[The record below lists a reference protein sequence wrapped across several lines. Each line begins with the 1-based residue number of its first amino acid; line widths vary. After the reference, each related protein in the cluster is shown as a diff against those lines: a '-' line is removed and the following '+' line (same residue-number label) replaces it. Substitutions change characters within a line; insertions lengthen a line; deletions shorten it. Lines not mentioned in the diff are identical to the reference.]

1 MNTYKKLSEEIKS
14 ALVEHLQSK
23 EVQEFIEKTK
33 AATDGGSFEVVVS
46 TADIDRQGETIDQ
59 GGWNFDLY
67 RQNPIVLWAHDY
79 SILPIGITES
89 IETIDGKTIAKGKF
103 APEGANPFAQ
113 QVRRLY
119 DLKIVRATSVGFI
132 AKQMEGNKITNAE
145 LLEFS
150 FVPVPANPYALSL
163 AKAQE
168 LGFDT
173 AMLSLKGIEF
183 KEEEKDDEPKTKPTI
198 CEPNSP
204 DYDPEACAAIFCDPN
219 SPQYNPEYCALMK
232 PKQANQEEK
241 SGRILSKHNRDLIS
255 LAIEQLKTI
264 SVALSEL
271 LNAAESQGAEGEER
285 SEDGS
290 ALKQRSK
297 DAGSDLGKSLDD
309 WLFFRSVLR
318 SVNNATSDALK
329 IFNERNRR
337 K

>member
-14 ALVEHLQSK
+14 AMVEHLQSK
-23 EVQEFIEKTK
+23 EVQDFIEKTK
-33 AATDGGSFEVVVS
+33 AATDSGSFEVIVS
-46 TADIDRQGETIDQ
+46 TADIDRQGESIDQ
-59 GGWNFDLY
+59 AGWNFGLY
-67 RQNPIVLWAHDY
+67 KQNPIVLWAHDY
-79 SILPIGITES
+79 SMLPIGVTES
-89 IETIDGKTIAKGKF
+89 IETIDGKTVAKGKF
-103 APEGANPFAQ
+103 APEEANPFAQ

-132 AKQMEGNKITNAE
+132 AKQMEGNKITEAE

-163 AKAQE
+163 MKTNNLDVQE
-168 LGFDT
+168 FMT
-173 AMLSLKGIEF
+173 KGLLA
-183 KEEEKDDEPKTKPTI
+183 KEEEQPEKP
-198 CEPNSP
+198 EEQK
-204 DYDPEACAAIFCDPN
+204 PE
-219 SPQYNPEYCALMK
+219 
-232 PKQANQEEK
+232 EEK
-241 SGRILSKHNRDLIS
+241 PETEKPEEEKEKRILSKENRSLIS
-255 LAIEQLKTI
+255 IAIEQLKTI

-271 LNAAESQGAEGEER
+271 LDAAEPQGAEGEER

>member
-14 ALVEHLQSK
+14 AMVEHLQSK
-23 EVQEFIEKTK
+23 EVQDFIEKTK
-33 AATDGGSFEVVVS
+33 AATDSGSFEVIVS
-46 TADIDRQGETIDQ
+46 TADIDRQGESIDQ
-59 GGWNFDLY
+59 AGWNFGLY
-67 RQNPIVLWAHDY
+67 KQNPIVLWAHDY
-79 SILPIGITES
+79 SMLPIGVTES
-89 IETIDGKTIAKGKF
+89 IETIDGKTVAKGKF
-103 APEGANPFAQ
+103 APEEANPFAQ

-132 AKQMEGNKITNAE
+132 AKQMEGNKITEAE

-163 AKAQE
+163 MKTNNLDVQE
-168 LGFDT
+168 FMT
-173 AMLSLKGIEF
+173 KGLLA
-183 KEEEKDDEPKTKPTI
+183 KEEEQPEKP
-198 CEPNSP
+198 E
-204 DYDPEACAAIFCDPN
+204 E
-219 SPQYNPEYCALMK
+219 QNPE
-232 PKQANQEEK
+232 EEK
-241 SGRILSKHNRDLIS
+241 PETEKPEEEKEKRILSKENRSLIS
-255 LAIEQLKTI
+255 IAIEQLKTI

-271 LNAAESQGAEGEER
+271 LDAAEPQGAEGEER

>member
-33 AATDGGSFEVVVS
+33 AATDSGSFEVVIS
-46 TADIDRQGETIDQ
+46 TADIDRQGESIEQ
-59 GGWNFDLY
+59 AGWKFELY
-67 RQNPIVLWAHDY
+67 QQNPIVLWAHDY
-79 SILPIGITES
+79 SMLPIGVTDS
-89 IETIDGKTIAKGKF
+89 IEIVDGKTVAKGRF
-103 APEGANPFAQ
+103 APEEANPFAQ

-119 DLKIVRATSVGFI
+119 DLKIIRATSVGFI
-132 AKQMEGNKITNAE
+132 ARNMEGNKITDAE

-163 AKAQE
+163 MKTNNLDVQE
-168 LGFDT
+168 FMT
-173 AMLSLKGIEF
+173 KGLLA
-183 KEEEKDDEPKTKPTI
+183 KEEEQPEEKEP
-198 CEPNSP
+198 E
-204 DYDPEACAAIFCDPN
+204 E
-219 SPQYNPEYCALMK
+219 K
-232 PKQANQEEK
+232 PKEEEEK
-241 SGRILSKHNRDLIS
+241 PAEEKPEEEKEKKILSKQNRDLIS
-255 LAIEQLKTI
+255 IAIEQLKTI

-271 LNAAESQGAEGEER
+271 LDAAEPQGVEGEER

-329 IFNERNRR
+329 VFNERNR
-337 K
+337 KIK

>member
-33 AATDGGSFEVVVS
+33 AANDSGTFEVIVS
-46 TADIDRQGETIDQ
+46 TADIDRQGESIDQ
-59 GGWNFDLY
+59 GGWNFGLY
-67 RQNPIVLWAHDY
+67 KQNPIVLWAHDY
-79 SILPIGITES
+79 SMLPIGVTES
-89 IETIDGKTIAKGKF
+89 IETIDGKTVAKGKF
-103 APEGANPFAQ
+103 APEEANPFAQ

-132 AKQMEGNKITNAE
+132 AKQMEGNKITEAE

-163 AKAQE
+163 MKTNNLDVQE
-168 LGFDT
+168 FMT
-173 AMLSLKGIEF
+173 KGLLA
-183 KEEEKDDEPKTKPTI
+183 KEEEQPEEKEP
-198 CEPNSP
+198 E
-204 DYDPEACAAIFCDPN
+204 E
-219 SPQYNPEYCALMK
+219 K
-232 PKQANQEEK
+232 PKEEEEK
-241 SGRILSKHNRDLIS
+241 EKRILSKQNRDLIS
-255 LAIEQLKTI
+255 IAIEQLKTI

-271 LNAAESQGAEGEER
+271 LDAAEPQGAEGEER
-285 SEDGS
+285 FEDGS

-329 IFNERNRR
+329 VFNERNRR

>member
-33 AATDGGSFEVVVS
+33 AATDSGSFEVVVS

-59 GGWNFDLY
+59 GGWNFVLY
-67 RQNPIVLWAHDY
+67 KQNPIVLWAHDY
-79 SILPIGITES
+79 SMLPIGVTES
-89 IETIDGKTIAKGKF
+89 IETIDGKTVAKGKF
-103 APEGANPFAQ
+103 APEEANPFAQ

-132 AKQMEGNKITNAE
+132 AKQMEGNKITEAE

-163 AKAQE
+163 MKTNNLDVQE
-168 LGFDT
+168 FMT
-173 AMLSLKGIEF
+173 KGLLA
-183 KEEEKDDEPKTKPTI
+183 KEEEQPDKPEEQKPEKEKPEEPKEENK
-198 CEPNSP
+198 E
-204 DYDPEACAAIFCDPN
+204 E
-219 SPQYNPEYCALMK
+219 
-232 PKQANQEEK
+232 EEK
-241 SGRILSKHNRDLIS
+241 EKRILSKENRSLIS
-255 LAIEQLKTI
+255 IAIEQLKHI

-271 LNAAESQGAEGEER
+271 LNAAEPQGVEGEEH

-297 DAGSDLGKSLDD
+297 DAGSDLGKTLDD

-329 IFNERNRR
+329 VFNERNR
-337 K
+337 KK

>member
-14 ALVEHLQSK
+14 ALIEHLQSK
-23 EVQEFIEKTK
+23 EMQEFIEKTK
-33 AATDGGSFEVVVS
+33 AANDSGTFEVIVS
-46 TADIDRQGETIDQ
+46 TADIDRQGESIEQ
-59 GGWNFDLY
+59 GGWNFGLY
-67 RQNPIVLWAHDY
+67 KQNPIVLWAHDY
-79 SILPIGITES
+79 SMLPIGVTES
-89 IETIDGKTIAKGKF
+89 IETIDGKTVAKGKF
-103 APEGANPFAQ
+103 APEEANPFAQ

-132 AKQMEGNKITNAE
+132 AKQMEGNKITEAE

-163 AKAQE
+163 MKTNNLDVQE
-168 LGFDT
+168 FMT
-173 AMLSLKGIEF
+173 KGLLA
-183 KEEEKDDEPKTKPTI
+183 KEEEQPEKP
-198 CEPNSP
+198 EEQK
-204 DYDPEACAAIFCDPN
+204 PE
-219 SPQYNPEYCALMK
+219 
-232 PKQANQEEK
+232 EEK
-241 SGRILSKHNRDLIS
+241 PEEEAEKPIEEKPEEEKEKRILSKENRSLIS
-255 LAIEQLKTI
+255 IAIEQLKTI
-264 SVALSEL
+264 SVALEAL
-271 LNAAESQGAEGEER
+271 LNANDLQGAEGEER

-329 IFNERNRR
+329 VFNERNRR

>member
-14 ALVEHLQSK
+14 AMVEHLQSK
-23 EVQEFIEKTK
+23 EVQDFIEKTK
-33 AATDGGSFEVVVS
+33 AATDSGSFEVIVS
-46 TADIDRQGETIDQ
+46 TADIDRQGESIDQ
-59 GGWNFDLY
+59 GGWNFALY
-67 RQNPIVLWAHDY
+67 KQNPIVLWAHDY
-79 SILPIGITES
+79 SMLPIGVTES
-89 IETIDGKTIAKGKF
+89 IETIDGKTVAKGKF
-103 APEGANPFAQ
+103 APEEANPFAQ

-132 AKQMEGNKITNAE
+132 AKQMEGNKITEAE

-163 AKAQE
+163 MKTNNLDVQEFMTKGLLAKEQPE
-168 LGFDT
+168 EE
-173 AMLSLKGIEF
+173 KKPEEEKP
-183 KEEEKDDEPKTKPTI
+183 KEEEPI
-198 CEPNSP
+198 
-204 DYDPEACAAIFCDPN
+204 
-219 SPQYNPEYCALMK
+219 
-232 PKQANQEEK
+232 EEK
-241 SGRILSKHNRDLIS
+241 LEEEKEKRILSKENRSLIS
-255 LAIEQLKTI
+255 IAIEQLKTI

-271 LNAAESQGAEGEER
+271 LDAAESQGAEGEER

>member
-14 ALVEHLQSK
+14 AMVEHLQSK
-23 EVQEFIEKTK
+23 EVQDFIEKTK
-33 AATDGGSFEVVVS
+33 AATDSGSFEVIVS
-46 TADIDRQGETIDQ
+46 TADIDRQGESIDQ
-59 GGWNFDLY
+59 GGWNFGLY
-67 RQNPIVLWAHDY
+67 KQNPIVLWAHDY
-79 SILPIGITES
+79 SMLPIGVTES
-89 IETIDGKTIAKGKF
+89 IETIDGKTVAKGKF
-103 APEGANPFAQ
+103 APEEANPFAQ

-132 AKQMEGNKITNAE
+132 AKQMEGNKITEAE

-163 AKAQE
+163 MKTNNLDAQE
-168 LGFDT
+168 FMT
-173 AMLSLKGIEF
+173 KGLLT
-183 KEEEKDDEPKTKPTI
+183 KEEEQLE
-198 CEPNSP
+198 
-204 DYDPEACAAIFCDPN
+204 
-219 SPQYNPEYCALMK
+219 
-232 PKQANQEEK
+232 EEK
-241 SGRILSKHNRDLIS
+241 KPEEEKPREEEPIEEKPEEEKEKRILSKENRSLIS
-255 LAIEQLKTI
+255 IAIEQLKTI
-264 SVALSEL
+264 SVALEAL
-271 LNAAESQGAEGEER
+271 LNANDLQGAEGEER

-329 IFNERNRR
+329 VFNERNRR

>member
-33 AATDGGSFEVVVS
+33 AATDSGGFEVVIS
-46 TADIDRQGETIDQ
+46 TADIDRQGESIDQ
-59 GGWNFDLY
+59 AGWKFDLY
-67 RQNPIVLWAHDY
+67 KQNPIVLWAHDY
-79 SILPIGITES
+79 SMLPIGVTDS
-89 IETIDGKTIAKGKF
+89 IEIIDGKTVAKGRF
-103 APEGANPFAQ
+103 APEEANPFAQ

-119 DLKIVRATSVGFI
+119 DLKIIRATSVGFI
-132 AKQMEGNKITNAE
+132 ARNMEGNKITDAE

-168 LGFDT
+168 LGLDT
-173 AMLSLKGIEF
+173 AMLSTKGIEF
-183 KEEEKDDEPKTKPTI
+183 TEEEKTEDLKTKPTI

-204 DYDPEACAAIFCDPN
+204 DFNPEACAAIFCNPE

-232 PKQANQEEK
+232 PKNEEPEEK
-241 SGRILSKHNRDLIS
+241 KILSKKHRNLIS
-255 LAIEQLKTI
+255 LAIEQLKTL
-264 SVALSEL
+264 SVALLEL
-271 LNAAESQGAEGEER
+271 HDAVEPQGIEGEEN
-285 SEDGS
+285 SLDGN
-290 ALKQRSK
+290 APKQRSN

-329 IFNERNRR
+329 VFNERNR
-337 K
+337 KIK

>member
-33 AATDGGSFEVVVS
+33 AATDSGSFEVIVS
-46 TADIDRQGETIDQ
+46 TADIDRQGESIDQ
-59 GGWNFDLY
+59 GGWNFGLY
-67 RQNPIVLWAHDY
+67 KQNPIVLWAHDY
-79 SILPIGITES
+79 SMLPIGVTES
-89 IETIDGKTIAKGKF
+89 IETIDGKTVAKGKF
-103 APEGANPFAQ
+103 APEEANPFAQ

-132 AKQMEGNKITNAE
+132 AKQMEGNKITEAE

-163 AKAQE
+163 MKTNNLDVQE
-168 LGFDT
+168 FMT
-173 AMLSLKGIEF
+173 KGLLA
-183 KEEEKDDEPKTKPTI
+183 KEEEQPEEKEP
-198 CEPNSP
+198 E
-204 DYDPEACAAIFCDPN
+204 E
-219 SPQYNPEYCALMK
+219 K
-232 PKQANQEEK
+232 PKEEK
-241 SGRILSKHNRDLIS
+241 PAEEKPEEEKEKRILSKENRGLIS
-255 LAIEQLKTI
+255 ITIEQLKTI
-264 SVALSEL
+264 SVALEAL
-271 LNAAESQGAEGEER
+271 LNANDLQGAEGEER